1 MGTSRG
7 TAQLLPSTEDVS
19 DLLLLCNLH
28 LGFITSL
35 REILDETPWLQDR
48 FSLQLLKRVVWEA
61 GGWELRNKN

>member
-1 MGTSRG
+1 MRTSKG
-7 TAQLLPSTEDVS
+7 TAQLLPGTEDVS
-19 DLLLLCNLH
+19 GLLLLCNLH
-28 LGFITSL
+28 LAFITSL